1 MIEAQASVMGAPLE
15 RTSLRFLN
23 GAGRLYGGL
32 CLIVGLTFV
41 AVSIFDP
48 ADRVVH
54 LGGRAFLLVFG
65 AAFLVAKT
73 SSGCTDSVLGRTRPT
88 SGARTSGSPERCQP
102 RTRRTR
108 GRRPPVTGCAGGRAT
123 TYLYPVREEAL
134 APRGPM
140 RTSFGT

>member
-41 AVSIFDP
+41 AMSIFDP

-54 LGGRAFLLVFG
+54 LGGWAFLLVFG
-65 AAFLVAKT
+65 AAFLVAKPAT
-73 SSGCTDSVLGRTRPT
+73 HEDLERLHGLRPRKDSTD
-88 SGARTSGSPERCQP
+88 Q
-102 RTRRTR
+102 
-108 GRRPPVTGCAGGRAT
+108 
-123 TYLYPVREEAL
+123 
-134 APRGPM
+134 RGPDEWQ
-140 RTSFGT
+140 S